1 MEITL
6 AVVCCGFLG
15 VDFIWSVGWTH
26 NRGWAIT
33 KLVTQKLFYIIILIH
48 IKHIDNTNGPG
59 FLLQKAKNEERASRF
74 RVLCIFLNVL
84 IIFSSSDQ
92 HVLPILFRE
101 KKNFGRDTQ
110 KSILLARNIQSTTGS
125 IGIIVYSSHPIP
137 FVQKQ
142 ACCVES
148 QNCNTQNTT
157 RIEG

>member
-84 IIFSSSDQ
+84 IIFSSSD
-92 HVLPILFRE
+92 HTRFADPLSGEE
-101 KKNFGRDTQ
+101 KLWEGYT

>member
-1 MEITL
+1 MDQ
-6 AVVCCGFLG
+6 GF
-15 VDFIWSVGWTH
+15 FYKKP
-26 NRGWAIT
+26 RT
-33 KLVTQKLFYIIILIH
+33 KNVL
-48 IKHIDNTNGPG
+48 PG
-59 FLLQKAKNEERASRF
+59 FEFCAFFST
-74 RVLCIFLNVL
+74 
-84 IIFSSSDQ
+84 FSSFSRHPII